1 MNKFMIIVGH
11 TYTNRLKSKAF
22 MITTLITLLFV
33 MAFANLE
40 TIIGLFSGEDEEE
53 RVAVVEEGANLFEHL
68 QGQLEPYESEVK
80 VEKFEGTEQ
89 EAKDA
94 VTDGDYVGVLS
105 VSLAEDNI
113 PQGTYYTEQISEYK
127 VSSLLEQALQ
137 QLKVTVASQS
147 AQVEQATINEIMS
160 PVAFEKVSLKEDAKT
175 EEELSQTRGLV
186 YIMLFLLY
194 FGVLM
199 YGSMIST
206 EVATEK
212 SSRVME
218 ILISSV
224 SPVKQ
229 MFGKIFGIA
238 LLGLTQFGLIVLVG
252 YIAVQQNKEF
262 LDSTSISSYL
272 GFSNIEISTLIYAIV
287 FFLLGYMLYATIAA
301 VLGSLVS
308 RTEDAQQVMTP
319 MILLIVVAFFLAMTG
334 LSNPEATYV
343 TVTSF
348 IPLFTPMLM
357 FLRVGMLEVPMWEVA
372 ISLVILVATI
382 VALGIIGGR
391 IYRGGV
397 LLYGRSSSFK
407 DIKKA
412 LQLTKK
418 E

>member
-1 MNKFMIIVGH
+1 MIIVGH